1 MIRNENEY
9 QVAVG
14 RLRDE
19 AARLAEQER
28 VLREKGLTDEQLK
41 NALDP
46 MRSFHLQLKEEVEAY
61 ERLRRGEFDLLHNLG
76 GLGRLLVSL
85 RVFKG
90 VSQRELAERLGVH
103 ESQVSRDERNE
114 YRGVTLERAGRVLE
128 ALGAELTTTVQAAAG
143 QEIAA

>member
-1 MIRNENEY
+1 MIRNESEY

-28 VLREKGLTDEQLK
+28 LLRERGLTDEQLK

-46 MRSFHLQLKEEVEAY
+46 MRSFHLQLREEVEAY
-61 ERLRRGEFDLLHNLG
+61 ERLRRGEFGELHNFG

-128 ALGAELTTTVQAAAG
+128 ALGAELTTTVEAARS
-143 QEIAA
+143 ESSAA

>member
-1 MIRNENEY
+1 MIRNESEY
-9 QVAVG
+9 QVGVG

-19 AARLAEQER
+19 AAWLADQER
-28 VLREKGLTDEQLK
+28 LLREKGLSDEQLK

-46 MRSFHLQLKEEVEAY
+46 VRSFHRGLKEEVAAY
-61 ERLRRGEFDLLHNLG
+61 ERLRRGEFDPLMNLG
-76 GLGRLLVSL
+76 GFGRLLVSL

-114 YRGVTLERAGRVLE
+114 YRGVTLERAGRVLA
-128 ALGAELTTTVQAAAG
+128 ALGAELTTTVEAAG
-143 QEIAA
+143 EPAAV

>member
-1 MIRNENEY
+1 MIRNESEY

-14 RLRDE
+14 RLRGE

-28 VLREKGLTDEQLK
+28 LLREKGLADEQLK

-61 ERLRRGEFDLLHNLG
+61 EQLRRGEFDLLHNLG
-76 GLGRLLVSL
+76 GFGRLLVSL

-90 VSQRELAERLGVH
+90 VSQRDLAERLGVH

-128 ALGAELTTTVQAAAG
+128 ALGAELTTTVEAAG
-143 QEIAA
+143 ETMVA

>member
-9 QVAVG
+9 QVAVE

-19 AARLAEQER
+19 ATRLAEQER
-28 VLREKGLTDEQLK
+28 VLREKGLTDDQLK

-61 ERLRRGEFDLLHNLG
+61 ERLRRGEFDPLQNLG

-85 RVFKG
+85 RVFRG

-128 ALGAELTTTVQAAAG
+128 ALGAELTTTVG
-143 QEIAA
+143 